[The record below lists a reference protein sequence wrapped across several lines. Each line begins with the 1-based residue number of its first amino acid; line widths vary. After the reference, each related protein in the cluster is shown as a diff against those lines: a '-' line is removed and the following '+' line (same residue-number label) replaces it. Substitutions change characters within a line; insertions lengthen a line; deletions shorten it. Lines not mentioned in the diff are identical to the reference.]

1 MKKVWALVLA
11 ALFFAGLAGCSG
23 VSQAEYDALRAERDE
38 LTAALDALQQ
48 DYDAAAAALERADSG
63 ALRCAR
69 EIFEP
74 LDEGIACAEF
84 AHGSSKL
91 LYITFFV
98 GFDSLTGDTAALR
111 ELAQTIG
118 EKIALAVYTE
128 DAFDYD
134 YVCFNALSQTGPLT
148 TLVVNC
154 SDLSIAQHS
163 WV

>member
-1 MKKVWALVLA
+1 MKKVWALV
-11 ALFFAGLAGCSG
+11 FFAGLAGCSG

-48 DYDAAAAALERADSG
+48 DYDAAALKRADSD

-118 EKIALAVYTE
+118 KKSRWPSTRK
-128 DAFDYD
+128 
-134 YVCFNALSQTGPLT
+134 TPLIT
-148 TLVVNC
+148 TM
-154 SDLSIAQHS
+154 SASTPFPKPGR
-163 WV
+163 